1 MVVPRIW
8 AGVDIGKEHHHCVV
22 IDDSGE
28 RLLSRRVQ
36 NDETEL
42 LALIADVAAID
53 TDALWAIDLN
63 SGGAALLIGLLVNH
77 AQELVYITGLKVHRA
92 AGTYRGEGKTDAKDA
107 FVIADQARVR
117 RDLGPL
123 RAGEEIAVDL
133 RTLTNRR
140 TDLVCDRTRA
150 INRIRHQLLEYFP
163 ALERRLDL
171 SRKGHLLLLTGYQ
184 TPDAIRRLGEHR
196 LAHWL
201 RHRKA
206 RNADTVAHLAI
217 EAAAAQQTTLP
228 GQKLAAAMVERLAKG
243 VIALNTEI
251 AETDAMIEQRFRQHR
266 HAEVMLTLPGFGPVL
281 AAEFLAATGGEM
293 TAFGSADRLAGYAGL
308 APVPRDS
315 GRIHGNLRRPRRY
328 HRGLLRSCY
337 LAAMASLPACPIS
350 KAYYQRKRA
359 EGKRHEQALLCL
371 ARRRLN
377 VIWAMLRDDTGYH
390 ASPPIPA
397 AA

>member
-1 MVVPRIW
+1 VPQIW

-22 IDDSGE
+22 INNDGE

-36 NDETEL
+36 NDETVL
-42 LALIADVAAID
+42 LELIADVLAVNPD
-53 TDALWAIDLN
+53 VLWAIDLN
-63 SGGAALLIGLLVNH
+63 CGGAALLIGLLVNH
-77 AQELVYITGLKVHRA
+77 AQPLVYITGLKVHRA

-123 RAGEEIAVDL
+123 RPGDEIAVDL
-133 RTLTNRR
+133 RTLTTRR

-150 INRIRHQLLEYFP
+150 INRIRNQLLEYFP
-163 ALERRLDL
+163 ALERSIDL
-171 SRKGHLLLLTGYQ
+171 TRKGHLVLLTGYQ
-184 TPDAIRRLGEHR
+184 TPDAIRRLGEQR
-196 LAHWL
+196 LVTWL
-201 RHRKA
+201 RQRKG
-206 RNADTVAHLAI
+206 RNADAIARLAI
-217 EAAAAQQTTLP
+217 EAATAQQSTLP

-251 AETDAMIEQRFRQHR
+251 AEIDAMIEDRFRQHR
-266 HAEVMLTLPGFGPVL
+266 HAAVMLTLPGFGPIL
-281 AAEFLAATGGEM
+281 AAEFLAATGGQM
-293 TAFGSADRLAGYAGL
+293 AAFGTADRLAGYAGL

-328 HRGLLRSCY
+328 HRGLLRSNY
-337 LAAMASLPACPIS
+337 LAAMASLPVCPES
-350 KAYYQRKRA
+350 KRYYQRKRA

-377 VIWAMLRDDTGYH
+377 VLWAMLRDNTDYH
-390 ASPPIPA
+390 CSPPLPVA
-397 AA
+397 A